1 MTGLSDVTLFVNLYA
16 EHVMRNAGLGE
27 LQTGMKIGGG
37 NINNLGFADN
47 TTLMAE
53 SEKELKSL
61 VMRVKKEIDG
71 AGLKLNIK
79 NKN

>member
-37 NINNLGFADN
+37 DINNLGFADN

-53 SEKELKSL
+53 SE
-61 VMRVKKEIDG
+61 
-71 AGLKLNIK
+71 
-79 NKN
+79 